1 MEEKELI
8 EAFHRLWYSKG
19 QFQMNVGT
27 EEDKVIIQLDAK
39 YCGFLVQK
47 NPLDLWV
54 YQEILWDTKP
64 DLIIEMGTAGGGT
77 TLFLANQ
84 LDLIGEGGQIVSVD
98 IDNRLGI
105 VPRHPRITYI
115 VGDSE
120 SKLLYEEFRNKVR
133 RYQRVMVILDDDHTT
148 PHVLK
153 ELEMYNEFVTPGQYL
168 IVEDTNVDWPLG
180 YGDGPGLAVHEFL
193 KTHSE
198 FEVDR
203 SREKF
208 LMTWN
213 PGGYLRR
220 R

>member
-8 EAFHRLWYSKG
+8 EQFHRLWYSKG
-19 QFQMNVGT
+19 QYESRDDNSFSVA
-27 EEDKVIIQLDAK
+27 LDAH

-47 NPLDLWV
+47 NPLDLWI
-54 YQEILWDTKP
+54 YQEILWDCKP
-64 DLIIEMGTAGGGT
+64 DLIIEMGTASGGT

-84 LDLIGEGGQIVSVD
+84 LDLIGNGGIVSVD

-105 VPRHPRITYI
+105 VPRHPRILYLVGDTEEPRI
-115 VGDSE
+115 VGGIRDGARKV
-120 SKLLYEEFRNKVR
+120 SK
-133 RYQRVMVILDDDHTT
+133 VMVILDDDHSMN
-148 PHVLK
+148 HVLE
-153 ELEMYNEFVTPGQYL
+153 ELKLYNDLVTPGQYL

-180 YGDGPGLAVHEFL
+180 MGDGPGLAVHEFL
-193 KTHSE
+193 KTHPE

-203 SREKF
+203 RREKF

-220 R
+220 K

>member
-1 MEEKELI
+1 MIEE
-8 EAFHRLWYSKG
+8 FHRLWYSKG
-19 QFQMNVGT
+19 QFRL
-27 EEDKVIIQLDAK
+27 QLGAGKDSAEPVLQAH
-39 YCGFLVQK
+39 YCGYLVQK

-64 DLIIEMGTAGGGT
+64 DLIIEMGTASGGT

-84 LDLIGEGGQIVSVD
+84 LDLIGNGEIISVD

-105 VPRHPRITYI
+105 VPRHPRITYL
-115 VGDSE
+115 VGDSVDQVIVTKIAIRAAE
-120 SKLLYEEFRNKVR
+120 KGWSKK
-133 RYQRVMVILDDDHTT
+133 VMVILDDDHTT
-148 PHVLK
+148 DHVSR
-153 ELEMYNEFVTPGQYL
+153 ELDLYNMMVTPGQYL

-180 YGDGPGLAVHEFL
+180 FGEGPGLAVFRFL
-193 KTHSE
+193 SMNKGK
-198 FEVDR
+198 FFADK

-220 R
+220 L